1 MMPEKEAPQ
10 EKRFGMIAIEKG
22 FITKEQLADG
32 LREQVDEE
40 VERGTH
46 SFIGAILFSKK
57 MIYAQQL
64 RIVVE
69 QCMNRSSFVS

>member
-46 SFIGAILFSKK
+46 SFIGAILLAKK
-57 MIYAQQL
+57 AIDAQQL
-64 RIVVE
+64 RLVVE
-69 QCMNRSSFVS
+69 QCMNRTAFVA